1 MKART
6 HAVPNVQLRR
16 QREQR
21 HWTQTEMARML
32 GTTYLSVC
40 RWENGTTSPSL
51 YYRKRLCELFELPA
65 EKLGLA
71 PPSEETIPPS
81 AARTASL
88 PPPTLWHVPYRR
100 NPFFT
105 GRERILLGL
114 HTMLRVGKRA
124 SLVQAQAISGLGG
137 IGKTQTAIEYAYR
150 FREHYQA
157 ILWCRAETRNLL
169 LTDLVALAQVL
180 DLQEKDEQEQERVV
194 QAVRRWLQNSTSW
207 LLILDNVEDLSLVE
221 DALPSEYSGH
231 VLLTTRAQ
239 STGTFAQRID
249 LEQME
254 QEEGALFL
262 LRRAKLIRTDAPLE
276 AVTAAEQAKEIARL
290 LDGLPLALD
299 QAGAYI
305 EETGCSLADYLER
318 YRVRRAVLLNQR
330 GRTSTDHPESA
341 GATLSLALGK
351 VERANPAAAEL
362 LRLCAFLDPDAIP
375 EEIMTAG
382 AADLGPVLAPVA
394 ADPVALDAA
403 LADLRRYSLLR
414 RNPESKTLTIHRLV
428 QEVLRDQMNEQV
440 QQQWAERCVRAV
452 NRTFP
457 VGEFANWQQCQR
469 VLPHALSCVA
479 LLKQWNMSFVEAAQL
494 LERAGNYLMQR
505 EQYQEA
511 EPLLKQ
517 AVALHEQILG
527 LEHPEVA
534 TSLNELATLYWNM
547 NKFEQAEPLFRQALD
562 IREKTLGPEHP
573 EVANSLNNLALVYQ
587 FQGCYSLAEPLFT
600 RSLTIWERISGA
612 NLSDL
617 ATGFYNL
624 GTLYI
629 DQGKYDQAEVPLRRA
644 LTIWEQTL
652 VPDHPDLT
660 YALHFLAVLYTEQGR
675 YTQAEPL
682 FQQALAIREQAFG
695 PEHSEVAHVLN
706 NLATLYR
713 AQGKYTQAESLF
725 QRAFAIGEK
734 TRPQHRFMT
743 EVLNQLALLYL
754 AQGKYTQA
762 ESLLTRSLAISEQV
776 LGRNHPHVALSL
788 DTLTQVYCAQDRDAE
803 AEPLIQRALTICDQ
817 RLGAEH
823 PNTAQCLTILGMLY
837 CKQGRYVQ
845 AEQFLRQAL
854 TICEQ
859 RLGVEHPHTAR
870 SLHELA
876 KLYSIQRRYTE
887 AESLFQRALTIRE
900 QKLGAEHPDTLATRE
915 RYAAL

>member
-6 HAVPNVQLRR
+6 HAVLNVQLRR
-16 QREQR
+16 QREER

-51 YYRKRLCELFELPA
+51 YYRKRLCELFGLPA

-71 PPSEETIPPS
+71 PPSEETTPPS
-81 AARTASL
+81 AASTASS

-105 GRERILLGL
+105 GREHILLGL
-114 HTMLRVGKRA
+114 HTLLRAGKRA

-157 ILWCRAETRNLL
+157 IFWCRAETRNLL
-169 LTDLVALAQVL
+169 LTDLVALAQIL
-180 DLQEKDEQEQERVV
+180 ALREKDEQEQERVL
-194 QAVRRWLQNSTSW
+194 QAVRRWLQDSTGW

-221 DALPSEYSGH
+221 DVLPAEYSGH

-276 AVTAAEQAKEIARL
+276 AVTMAEQAREIARL
-290 LDGLPLALD
+290 LDGLPLAID
-299 QAGAYI
+299 QVGAYI

-318 YRVRRAVLLNQR
+318 YRARRAVLLNQR
-330 GRTSTDHPESA
+330 GRTSTDHPESV
-341 GATLSLALGK
+341 GATVSLALGK

-362 LRLCAFLDPDAIP
+362 LRFCAFLDPDAIP
-375 EEIMTAG
+375 EEILTDG
-382 AADLGPVLAPVA
+382 AADLGSVLAPVA
-394 ADPVALDAA
+394 GDPVALDAA

-428 QEVLRDQMNEQV
+428 QAVLKDQLDEQG
-440 QQQWAERCVRAV
+440 QRQWAERSVRAV
-452 NRTFP
+452 CRTFP

-469 VLPHALSCVA
+469 LLPHALSCMT
-479 LLKQWNMSFVEAAQL
+479 LLKHWNMSFVETAQL

-505 EQYQEA
+505 DQYQEA

-517 AVALHEQILG
+517 AAALHEQILG

-562 IREKTLGPEHP
+562 IREKTLGSEHP
-573 EVANSLNNLALVYQ
+573 EVPNSLNNLALVYQ

-600 RSLTIWERISGA
+600 RSLAIWERISGA

-644 LTIWEQTL
+644 LTLWEQTS

-660 YALHFLAVLYTEQGR
+660 YALHLLAVL
-675 YTQAEPL
+675 
-682 FQQALAIREQAFG
+682 
-695 PEHSEVAHVLN
+695 
-706 NLATLYR
+706 
-713 AQGKYTQAESLF
+713 
-725 QRAFAIGEK
+725 
-734 TRPQHRFMT
+734 
-743 EVLNQLALLYL
+743 
-754 AQGKYTQA
+754 
-762 ESLLTRSLAISEQV
+762 
-776 LGRNHPHVALSL
+776 
-788 DTLTQVYCAQDRDAE
+788 
-803 AEPLIQRALTICDQ
+803 
-817 RLGAEH
+817 
-823 PNTAQCLTILGMLY
+823 
-837 CKQGRYVQ
+837 
-845 AEQFLRQAL
+845 
-854 TICEQ
+854 
-859 RLGVEHPHTAR
+859 
-870 SLHELA
+870 
-876 KLYSIQRRYTE
+876 
-887 AESLFQRALTIRE
+887 
-900 QKLGAEHPDTLATRE
+900 
-915 RYAAL
+915 

>member
-6 HAVPNVQLRR
+6 HNVLNVQLRR

-51 YYRKRLCELFELPA
+51 YYRKRLCELFGLPA

-71 PPSEETIPPS
+71 PPSEETTPPS
-81 AARTASL
+81 AASTASL
-88 PPPTLWHVPYRR
+88 PTLWHVPYRR

-114 HTMLRVGKRA
+114 HTMLRAGKRA
-124 SLVQAQAISGLGG
+124 SLVQQQAISGLGG

-169 LTDLVALAQVL
+169 LTDLVALAQAL
-180 DLQEKDEQEQERVV
+180 DLHEKDEQEQERVV
-194 QAVRRWLQNSTSW
+194 QAVRRWLQKSTGW

-231 VLLTTRAQ
+231 VLLTTRTQ
-239 STGTFAQRID
+239 STGSFAQRID

-276 AVTAAEQAKEIARL
+276 AVTVAEQVKEIARL

-305 EETGCSLADYLER
+305 EETGCSLDDYLER
-318 YRVRRAVLLNQR
+318 YRTRRAVLLNQR

-375 EEIMTAG
+375 EEIITAG

-428 QEVLRDQMNEQV
+428 QMVLRDQMNEQV

-547 NKFEQAEPLFRQALD
+547 NKF
-562 IREKTLGPEHP
+562 
-573 EVANSLNNLALVYQ
+573 
-587 FQGCYSLAEPLFT
+587 
-600 RSLTIWERISGA
+600 
-612 NLSDL
+612 
-617 ATGFYNL
+617 
-624 GTLYI
+624 
-629 DQGKYDQAEVPLRRA
+629 DQAEVPLRRA
-644 LTIWEQTL
+644 LTLWEQTS

-660 YALHFLAVLYTEQGR
+660 YALHLLAVLYTEQGR
-675 YTQAEPL
+675 YAQAEPL
-682 FQQALAIREQAFG
+682 FQRALAIREQAFG

-706 NLATLYR
+706 NLAALYR
-713 AQGKYTQAESLF
+713 AQGKYTQAEPLF
-725 QRAFAIGEK
+725 QRALAIGEK

-754 AQGKYTQA
+754 AQGKYAQA

-823 PNTAQCLTILGMLY
+823 PNTAQCLTTLGMLY

-859 RLGVEHPHTAR
+859 RLGAEHPHAAR

-876 KLYSIQRRYTE
+876 KLYSLQRRYTE

-900 QKLGAEHPDTLATRE
+900 QNLGAEHPDTLATRE

>member
-6 HAVPNVQLRR
+6 HNVLNVQLRR

-51 YYRKRLCELFELPA
+51 YYRKRLCELFGLPA

-71 PPSEETIPPS
+71 PPSEETTPPS
-81 AARTASL
+81 AASTASL
-88 PPPTLWHVPYRR
+88 PTLWHVPYRR

-114 HTMLRVGKRA
+114 HTMLRAGKRA
-124 SLVQAQAISGLGG
+124 SLVQPQAISGLGG

-180 DLQEKDEQEQERVV
+180 DLHEKDEQEQERVV
-194 QAVRRWLQNSTSW
+194 QAVRRWLQKSTGW

-221 DALPSEYSGH
+221 DALPTEYSGH
-231 VLLTTRAQ
+231 VLLTTRTH
-239 STGTFAQRID
+239 STGSFAQRID

-276 AVTAAEQAKEIARL
+276 AVTVAEQVKEIARL

-305 EETGCSLADYLER
+305 EETGCSLDDYLER
-318 YRVRRAVLLNQR
+318 YRTRRAVLLNQR

-375 EEIMTAG
+375 EEIITAG

-428 QEVLRDQMNEQV
+428 QMVLRDQMNEQV

-534 TSLNELATLYWNM
+534 TSLNELA
-547 NKFEQAEPLFRQALD
+547 
-562 IREKTLGPEHP
+562 
-573 EVANSLNNLALVYQ
+573 LVYQ

-629 DQGKYDQAEVPLRRA
+629 DQGKYDQAEAPLRRA
-644 LTIWEQTL
+644 LTLWEQIS
-652 VPDHPDLT
+652 VPGHPDLT

-682 FQQALAIREQAFG
+682 LHRALEIREQAFG

-706 NLATLYR
+706 NLAALYR
-713 AQGKYTQAESLF
+713 AQGKYTQAEPLF
-725 QRAFAIGEK
+725 QRALAIGEK

-754 AQGKYTQA
+754 AQGKYAQA

-823 PNTAQCLTILGMLY
+823 PNTAQCLTTLGMLY

-859 RLGVEHPHTAR
+859 RLGAEHPHAAR

-876 KLYSIQRRYTE
+876 KLYSLQRRYTE

-900 QKLGAEHPDTLATRE
+900 QNLGAEHPDTLATRE